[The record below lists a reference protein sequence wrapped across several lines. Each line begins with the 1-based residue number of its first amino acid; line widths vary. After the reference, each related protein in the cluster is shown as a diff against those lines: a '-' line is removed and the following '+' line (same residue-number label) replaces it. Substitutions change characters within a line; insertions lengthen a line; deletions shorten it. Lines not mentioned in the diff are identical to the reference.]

1 MINISGLKFQYSDSS
16 FSLSIPN
23 LKLPASKIISLS
35 GPSGS
40 GKSTFLKLISG
51 ELTPLSGEINLDS
64 VNVTALSSGKLRNF
78 RLQNLGIVYQKPSLI
93 DWMSTKDNI
102 LLPYRFTAQAK
113 ELDTKI
119 NRISEKLGID
129 KLLKRTAGQLSIGE
143 QFRVSIVRA
152 LAGSKKYILADEPT
166 ANLDENLREKTIRF
180 LIEYCRNNEIT
191 LIIVSHNKTEIE
203 LTDLKLSSENW
214 VLA

>member
-1 MINISGLKFQYSDSS
+1 M
-16 FSLSIPN
+16 
-23 LKLPASKIISLS
+23 S

-64 VNVTALSSGKLRNF
+64 TNVTALSPSKLRNF
-78 RLQNLGIVYQKPSLI
+78 RLQNLGVVYQKPTLI
-93 DWMSTKDNI
+93 DWMSTRDNI
-102 LLPYRFTAQAK
+102 LLPYRFTAHSN

-119 NRISEKLGID
+119 NDISTELGID
-129 KLLKRTAGQLSIGE
+129 KLLNRPAGQLSVGE

-166 ANLDENLREKTIRF
+166 ANLDENLREKTIKF
-180 LIEYCRNNEIT
+180 LIEQCRKNDLS

-203 LTDLKLSSENW
+203 LADLKLSSENW
-214 VLA
+214 VLT